1 MHRERE
7 TPHRSRCVIRTES
20 LPVRALLGRRL
31 VFPLF
36 LAAASSAEARA
47 QQSDVS
53 IGPFVSYF
61 PSIST
66 SPLAGLALTLAN
78 GPLALRASGHLSL
91 EDPNS
96 STTSSSS
103 RPWGADADALLVL
116 GGYGRRILAPYVFAG
131 IGTSVTET
139 DGFRDEERGWSYGA
153 GLSVPLGSV
162 LDIWGET
169 RRRMSQFV
177 LPTAYD
183 APTPRQELRF
193 GISFH
198 VGRSGGSPSRNRASD
213 DSRISV
219 IPAGI
224 PVSIP
229 STSSTGT
236 AARVLPTADR
246 YVGVKYRWGGTSPS
260 GGFDCSGFTQYVF
273 AKHGVELPRT
283 SRQQANVGMPMPADW
298 RALSAGDLVMFEEGG
313 RIGHVAIYA
322 GRNRIIH
329 SSSSGGGVRY
339 DDLSTRRGRWFAEHM
354 VAARRVT
361 PDSRGL
367 LLDLAK
373 AFAGAAVELD
383 PPDKAPRP

>member
-1 MHRERE
+1 MASATHY
-7 TPHRSRCVIRTES
+7 TGVVVVIRTDA
-20 LPVRALLGRRL
+20 PTVRASFGRRL
-31 VFPLF
+31 VLPLI
-36 LAAASSAEARA
+36 LAAASFADARA

-61 PSIST
+61 PSISA

-78 GPLALRASGHLSL
+78 GPLALRGSGHLSL
-91 EDPNS
+91 DDPNR
-96 STTSSSS
+96 STTASTS
-103 RPWGADADALLVL
+103 RPWGADADALLIL

-131 IGTSVTET
+131 VGTSVTEY

-169 RRRMSQFV
+169 RQRMSQFV
-177 LPTAYD
+177 LPTANN

-198 VGRSGGSPSRNRASD
+198 VGRSSSSRSRSSD
-213 DSRISV
+213 DSRITV
-219 IPAGI
+219 IPSGS

-229 STSSTGT
+229 STGSIGT

-283 SRQQANVGMPMPADW
+283 SRQQASVGMPLPADW
-298 RALSAGDLVMFEEGG
+298 RSLSAGDLVMFDEGG

-361 PDSRGL
+361 PDSHGL

-373 AFAGAAVELD
+373 AFAGVAVELD